1 MKKSI
6 LIGLY
11 FGHSEAQRDES
22 LQVVVKEKTI
32 RECGMFKFYA
42 GRFLGGVKE
51 FESEYPVAT
60 VQVKSTSIQLFNTGG
75 VRSFD

>member
-11 FGHSEAQRDES
+11 FGHSEAQRDGS

-60 VQVKSTSIQLFNTGG
+60 VQVKLNRYVG
-75 VRSFD
+75 

>member
-6 LIGLY
+6 LIGLTI
-11 FGHSEAQRDES
+11 GHSEAQRDEVH
-22 LQVVVKEKTI
+22 QMVVKEKTI

-51 FESEYPVAT
+51 FESEYPVPT
-60 VQVKSTSIQLFNTGG
+60 VQVLFTKFIKNFMGIIKII
-75 VRSFD
+75 